1 MGFARD
7 VGNGSSAGE
16 DLKGNA
22 AQAESFRGAADGGE
36 GELGSI
42 RGAVKRGV
50 SGGNGGGRPRPLSA
64 HKKESCKQLLG
75 VLPRELLLRVVPPRA
90 VI

>member
-7 VGNGSSAGE
+7 VGNSSSAGE
-16 DLKGNA
+16 DLKGNPE
-22 AQAESFRGAADGGE
+22 QAESFWGAADGGE

-42 RGAVKRGV
+42 HGAVKRGV
-50 SGGNGGGRPRPLSA
+50 SRGQPWPLSA
-64 HKKESCKQLLG
+64 HKKESCKQLLS
-75 VLPRELLLRVVPPRA
+75 VLPRELLLRFVPPRA